1 MDVTHER
8 SPMLRLLL
16 SRNTLIVLGALGGM
30 FLLLLLA
37 QSADAA
43 CPATPTGTVSAGDV
57 CNYPALT
64 YSVGGDLVINSGG
77 YVNIHNTAVTYTS
90 NSRTITV
97 NDGGQLIIA
106 NASYKTSNANWYWM
120 INANSGSNL
129 KIYDSD
135 LQQFYRLQ
143 MTTETLDLHNN
154 VFTSST
160 NYAYA
165 IYLYSYSCSFA
176 FCSGQP
182 NINSW
187 SGATTLRITSNLF
200 NGYYYTVYFYA
211 YGYPANLANTFLF
224 EDNLMINSGYQTL
237 YWYMGSG
244 SLFSLRFEGNTL
256 FDNGNGNWG
265 GGPMIYYPSPNTMS
279 FNSNTIVNNEGYG
292 IYLYIYLGA
301 GTIPIDMNDNVITG
315 NSQTD
320 LYIYDIAITSNSNV
334 IGKIT
339 ANHNGYFE
347 NSYLASVQGV
357 YESDGSP
364 VQDAAIVFTDA
375 SGGQTIATSNTG
387 SDGWLLDYTLRQRH
401 ADASGDHIYA
411 PYTVSLTDGARTGSG
426 DLVLES
432 DDQVVITL
440 DDVAPPLLITSP
452 VDGMVTNGNEVLVRG
467 QTDVGAVLS
476 IGGFS
481 TQVDRFGQFE
491 ITLPL
496 GSDGLNAIPLVVADS
511 FGNSDSRTVEVFKD
525 ITPPTLAVTSP
536 VDGAIIGTSTLDI
549 SGTAEPGTTLKANG
563 ALVAVKPDG
572 SFTYSTPV
580 GEGVNAFTFVSTD
593 LAGNSNSV
601 YFSITGDFTPPEIVV
616 FTPSPGSVSGST
628 SLEVQGRVDRNSVV
642 TLNGQA
648 VEVIGTSFVGTVQG
662 LTEGENQVQIHA
674 VDLAG
679 NEADLTLSVLV
690 DLTAPALTID
700 SPAPD
705 TLTGDRRISVAG
717 TTDAR
722 SLVINGLEVTS
733 YNPGVG
739 SYRTQ
744 VGLKEGLNV
753 ITVTAYDENGNPF
766 SRTTSVTLDT
776 LAPRLEVTSPAPG
789 YVTSASSVELMGS
802 SEPGATLQV
811 NGKVIFADGE
821 FTTSVALLEGENLL
835 TLSAR
840 DPAGNVRSLTTSV
853 VRDSVMQLS
862 LDHTEPT
869 TKKEHVTIKG
879 RAEPGATVTVAD
891 QRADV
896 DALGRFSAEVP
907 LALGDNRIEVS
918 ATDTV
923 GNEASTSAEVERREA
938 TTSFVDGAQES
949 ANRVVTSLQDL
960 YGVLL
965 LLVVAAGMA
974 VAYGHASRRVRA
986 AEVKLKRARNRPPVV
1001 LSSVPTMGPTYG
1013 ASGPAV
1019 PLTLPGAPGVGA
1031 LAPLGGGLAAQ
1042 GGVPM
1047 LMALPPTMSDPTY
1060 AAAMA
1065 GQQVVA
1071 APTSA
1076 AEPPLDPTLQSD
1088 LDALGAK
1095 ADAYEAAG
1103 WDVKKVRNYLRMAT
1117 FFARKGQQEKVD
1129 TYLGKI
1135 GESFEEMDAQAQE

>member
-1 MDVTHER
+1 MRQSDESEQPTVRAFPLTR
-8 SPMLRLLL
+8 
-16 SRNTLIVLGALGGM
+16 TV
-30 FLLLLLA
+30 LLLLA
-37 QSADAA
+37 LALAFIGIGILAAEASALQV
-43 CPATPTGTVSAGDV
+43 PAGGFNYVSGTYVFDQGNTVTG
-57 CNYPALT
+57 NLI
-64 YSVGGDLVINSGG
+64 VGGTASVTLDGASVTFTSAYQIRVNNGG
-77 YVNIHNTAVTYTS
+77 T
-90 NSRTITV
+90 
-97 NDGGQLIIA
+97 LIIK
-106 NASYKTSNANWYWM
+106 NATLQRTGGTYWYLYLYQ
-120 INANSGSNL
+120 GSHAR
-129 KIYDSD
+129 IYDSNIVNVYQIY
-135 LQQFYRLQ
+135 LQSQDV
-143 MTTETLDLHNN
+143 EIHNN
-154 VFTSST
+154 VISAQYYLVYV
-160 NYAYA
+160 YAWGLSWPGTEDIIITDNLFSKSYYGIQIYGYNVNA
-165 IYLYSYSCSFA
+165 LNVQIIIRDNLFIDNRYRILYNYLYSS
-176 FCSGQP
+176 P
-182 NINSW
+182 N
-187 SGATTLRITSNLF
+187 GPELF
-200 NGYYYTVYFYA
+200 
-211 YGYPANLANTFLF
+211 
-224 EDNLMINSGYQTL
+224 
-237 YWYMGSG
+237 
-244 SLFSLRFEGNTL
+244 FEGNSAV
-256 FDNGNGNWG
+256 DNGQNNQYL
-265 GGPMIYYPSPNTMS
+265 MYVTYPNPAKTHINA
-279 FNSNTIVNNEGYG
+279 NTIVNNEGNG
-292 IYLYIYLGA
+292 IYSYDWVNPPSQLDL
-301 GTIPIDMNDNVITG
+301 NDNVITG
-315 NSQTD
+315 NGVD
-320 LYIYDIAITSNSNV
+320 LYLYNIVVSSKSNI

-339 ANHNGYFE
+339 AAGNGYFE
-347 NSYLASVQGV
+347 NSFLASVEARW
-357 YESDGSP
+357 ESDSSP
-364 VQDAAIVFTDA
+364 VSGATIIFTDTM
-375 SGGQTIATSNTG
+375 GGQKLDVPTTDG
-387 SDGWLLDYTLRQRH
+387 DGWIHDVLLKQRY
-401 ADASGDHIYA
+401 ADASGDKTFT
-411 PYTVSLTDGARTGSG
+411 PYEVTVIKGVRQGVATLELTG
-426 DLVLES
+426 DDEVT
-432 DDQVVITL
+432 VYL
-440 DDVAPPLLITSP
+440 DNLPPNLLITSP

-467 QTDVGAVLS
+467 QTDLGVALN

-481 TQVDRFGQFE
+481 TQVDRFGMFE
-491 ITLPL
+491 LTLPL
-496 GSDGLNAIPLVVADS
+496 PLEGANTILITAADLYSNVAPAEL
-511 FGNSDSRTVEVFKD
+511 TVIKD
-525 ITPPTLAVTSP
+525 ITPPSLTIDGPTDGSLTGAPTILLA
-536 VDGAIIGTSTLDI
+536 GAGEVGSTL
-549 SGTAEPGTTLKANG
+549 KVNG
-563 ALVAVKPDG
+563 QLVPLQSDG
-572 SFTYSTPV
+572 SFSIEEPI
-580 GEGVNAFTFVSTD
+580 GEGTNSFSLVLRDA
-593 LAGNSNSV
+593 AGNTAQRT
-601 YFSITGDFTPPEIVV
+601 IELQGDFSAPEIVV
-616 FTPSPGSVSGST
+616 FTPSPGSVSGSS

-642 TLNGQA
+642 TLNGQP

-1129 TYLGKI
+1129 TYLGKV
-1135 GESFEEMDAQAQE
+1135 GESFEEMDAQAGGQ